1 MFKLLLICTLCAIT
15 LTACEKQKQAATEV
29 GAIPKQM
36 MDKATEDLN
45 NAQALAAEKLKS
57 ADSID
62 APENV
67 GK

>member
-1 MFKLLLICTLCAIT
+1 
-15 LTACEKQKQAATEV
+15 V

>member
-1 MFKLLLICTLCAIT
+1 MFKLLLVCTLCAIT
-15 LTACEKQKQAATEV
+15 FTACEKQKQAATEV

-45 NAQALAAEKLKS
+45 NAQAPAAERLKS

-67 GK
+67 EK